1 MDKKSFF
8 NKNKKFVVTHRFEND
23 RGTEFYR
30 VQELET
36 VVKLKGKLL
45 RIKLLALENNV
56 K

>member
-8 NKNKKFVVTHRFEND
+8 DKNKKFIVTHRFEND
-23 RGTEFYR
+23 RGMEFYR

-36 VVKLKGKLL
+36 GVKLKGKLL
-45 RIKLLALENNV
+45 RKELLALENNV